1 MSTATPDP
9 ANEKRIAL
17 RVAQPG
23 ACTCMKQ
30 DDLIVLQG
38 RSVDLQNSTGVCME
52 ALCDIYPVVRDILA
66 KINPNDPIPSMTF
79 PCSLRGCGVRFRLTA
94 APAAK
99 SPSKSAI
106 SAAAAF
112 ADANKP
118 HRSRQS
124 NKTLVLPDKGP
135 FMARLPEEEVQ
146 MIFAIAEAKTY
157 QPGEIMINQGI
168 VGDRL
173 FIVSSGEAEVFL
185 HSEGK
190 EDTVLVSIGIGECI
204 GEISLLTGVPTTAAV
219 RAKSTCKAM
228 VIQKEKFEQLLDDSQ
243 VINRIFSKMLAERF
257 KQTNKAVS
265 DERTA
270 SYKGRLK
277 TMMLSDLLQSLNQA
291 RRTGVLMILNAA
303 HQMARIGFKNG
314 NPTGMVMLDLTRVPV
329 NDRFEKDVM
338 LAAEPFE
345 SGVEPFFDLF
355 TWADG
360 QFRFEEGQEEL
371 RGPVKLDIMSIMM
384 EGARRIDE
392 AKRQRI
398 SSET

>member
-1 MSTATPDP
+1 MTTTPAPQP
-9 ANEKRIAL
+9 AKRAAL
-17 RVAQPG
+17 RVAQVG
-23 ACTCMKQ
+23 ACTCLKP
-30 DDLIVLQG
+30 DDVAVFTG
-38 RSVDLQNSTGVCME
+38 RSLDLANCSAVCMD
-52 ALCDIYPVVRDILA
+52 ALCDIYPVARDILA
-66 KINPNDPIPSMTF
+66 KVGPDDPIPSMTF
-79 PCSLRGCGVRFRLTA
+79 PCSVRGCGARFRLTA
-94 APAAK
+94 APTARPA
-99 SPSKSAI
+99 SKSAV
-106 SAAAAF
+106 STAVF
-112 ADANKP
+112 ADLTKP
-118 HRSRQS
+118 ARSGRS
-124 NKTLVLPDKGP
+124 KTIVVPDKGP

-157 QPGEIMINQGI
+157 QPGEVMINQGI

-185 HSEGK
+185 HAEGK
-190 EDTVLVSIGIGECI
+190 EDTVLATIGIGECI

-219 RAKSTCKAM
+219 RAKSVCKAM
-228 VIQKEKFEQLLDDSQ
+228 VVQKEKFEQLLDDSQ

-291 RRTGVLMILNAA
+291 RRAGVLMILNPA

-314 NPTGMVMLDLTRVPV
+314 NPTGMVMLDLTRVSV
-329 NDRFEKDVM
+329 NDRFEQETM
-338 LAAEPFE
+338 LKLEPFE
-345 SGVEPFFDLF
+345 TGLEPFFDLF

-371 RGPVKLDIMSIMM
+371 RGPIKMDIMSILM
-384 EGARRIDE
+384 EGARRLDE